1 MMQDRENNIV
11 RVSDNVRLSEYRVLL
26 LRVTMTKGTEN
37 IVRVSDDVRLSEY
50 GVLLLWGTMLG

>member
-11 RVSDNVRLSEYRVLL
+11 TGSDDVRLSEYRVLL

-37 IVRVSDDVRLSEY
+37 IVRVSNNVRLR
-50 GVLLLWGTMLG
+50 VLLLLGMMLG